1 MGLTWGAGWEVVRS
15 ANLTSSDR
23 ATSPSDLFEFPTQF
37 PFILLGITLADQD
50 YRMSALFRFF
60 QNGLQNKMAKEE
72 EKIE

>member
-37 PFILLGITLADQD
+37 PFTLSRLQD
-50 YRMSALFRFF
+50 VGTF
-60 QNGLQNKMAKEE
+60 QIFPKWVEKPNGKGRSKD
-72 EKIE
+72 